1 MTLHFLRCSSNCPI
15 AELLTAAL
23 CTALRTTIGSRPRRE
38 GSNLRELP
46 TKRTRT
52 AGSRNVLPRLLTSL
66 HAMVAIR
73 HTRTSQRRPT
83 ERTEKSQKVLFEIEC
98 HAQPRNNGSS
108 NNCQRGIFAGSK
120 VARSFSMLSYHFPV
134 LED

>member
-1 MTLHFLRCSSNCPI
+1 LTLHFLRCSSNCPI

-52 AGSRNVLPRLLTSL
+52 AGSRNVLPRLLTNL
-66 HAMVAIR
+66 QAMWLLDIR
-73 HTRTSQRRPT
+73 ERPKENYRRNGRVDRVKRVPPNSKVRLKPNVCVLKSPRFMPSQRDT
-83 ERTEKSQKVLFEIEC
+83 ME
-98 HAQPRNNGSS
+98 
-108 NNCQRGIFAGSK
+108 
-120 VARSFSMLSYHFPV
+120 
-134 LED
+134 